1 MFAAACAER
10 LQPFYAAFHRASGQG
25 SPEQL
30 RQALEAVWAAAAD
43 GDQGEDVAHWE
54 SVTYDLVPQEED
66 PGWADVTP
74 LGENAATA
82 VAYALRTWSA
92 DDPQEAAWAARHVY
106 EAADYA
112 AQRQLPDLDLNGP
125 GAEDELLGRSV
136 VQEALTGLQADLSA
150 VSATDQPDRIVA
162 RGLRE
167 RAGQGGE
174 RLARL
179 ATF

>member
-10 LQPFYAAFHRASGQG
+10 LQPLYAAFHRASGQG

-43 GDQGEDVAHWE
+43 ADLGEQVAQWE
-54 SVTYDLVPQEED
+54 SVTYDLVPREED
-66 PGWADVTP
+66 PGWVDMTP

-82 VAYALRTWSA
+82 VAYAVRTWSA
-92 DDPQEAAWAARHVY
+92 DDAQEAAWAARHVY

-112 AQRQLPDLDLNGP
+112 AQRQLPDLDLNEP
-125 GAEDELLGRSV
+125 GAEDELLGRPV
-136 VQEALTGLQADLSA
+136 VQEVLAGLQDDLSA
-150 VSATDQPDRIVA
+150 VSATDQPDQAVA

-167 RAGQGGE
+167 RAGEGGG

-179 ATF
+179 ARF